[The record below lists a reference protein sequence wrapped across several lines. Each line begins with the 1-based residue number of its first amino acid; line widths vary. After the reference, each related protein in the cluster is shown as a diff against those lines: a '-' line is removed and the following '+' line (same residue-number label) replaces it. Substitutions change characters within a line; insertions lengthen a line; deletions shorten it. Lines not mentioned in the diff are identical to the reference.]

1 MWQKSTSTRSVTILH
16 LEPIK
21 QWLSMVT
28 ATPKA
33 TATLQESWWN
43 LGLLLQHLVLCHHVL
58 GLFLA
63 GHRLTDP
70 TKSIKIP

>member
-1 MWQKSTSTRSVTILH
+1 MWQKSTNTGSVSILH

-33 TATLQESWWN
+33 TLQQFTWWN

-58 GLFLA
+58 GLFLLA
-63 GHRLTDP
+63 TG
-70 TKSIKIP
+70 